1 MCLSVDV
8 INLKGSGWANAK
20 GRDFFPGLDNLEL
33 DFFPSSSPSK
43 ECYDTFGGMFGRK
56 KRKESEVTRSCLTLS
71 DPMDCRLSGFSIHG
85 IFQPRILEWV
95 AMSFYRGSSWPR
107 D

>member
-1 MCLSVDV
+1 MQRVGISSLV
-8 INLKGSGWANAK
+8 W
-20 GRDFFPGLDNLEL
+20 DFLHGLDNLEL

-43 ECYDTFGGMFGRK
+43 ECYGTFGGMFGRK
-56 KRKESEVTRSCLTLS
+56 KRKESEVTQSRLTLC

-95 AMSFYRGSSWPR
+95 AMSFSRGSSWPR